1 MQDRVNKEASL
12 AKSNS
17 LPTAYIEKAILPCT
31 PIERHHC
38 CRPREDRRMRKLRS
52 CHRSAAARR
61 KAAEQPV
68 GPVRVDAILSHCHL
82 VYLIQI

>member
-1 MQDRVNKEASL
+1 MQDRVNNEASL

-17 LPTAYIEKAILPCT
+17 LPTAHIEKAILPCT

-38 CRPREDRRMRKLRS
+38 RSLREARRMRKQRS
-52 CHRSAAARR
+52 CHRWAVARR

-68 GPVRVDAILSHCHL
+68 GPVVDAIPSPCHL

>member
-1 MQDRVNKEASL
+1 MQDRVNNEAPL

-17 LPTAYIEKAILPCT
+17 LPTAHVEKAILPCT

-38 CRPREDRRMRKLRS
+38 HRPREVRRMRKKRS
-52 CHRSAAARR
+52 CHHWAATSRT
-61 KAAEQPV
+61 AAEQPV
-68 GPVRVDAILSHCHL
+68 GPIRVYAIPLPWHL